1 MTTQT
6 HRLWVQA
13 KSTKTKLKAEVSHDA
28 VKRTI
33 TLRGAIG
40 DEISY
45 ETVTTALNGIEGD
58 GPISIDIATL
68 GGFIDEAVQIAT
80 AIRDDD
86 RETTIRAT
94 GLVASAGT
102 IILAAGDKRTAVP
115 NASIMVH
122 AANLTVIANLNPAN
136 LDEFKA
142 EVEKVL
148 NAGTEQLRATYKA
161 VGVADET
168 INEWLSGED
177 VYLTP
182 EEALQ
187 AGLLTGIESST
198 GSVSEDALKAIS
210 KALAA
215 RRAE

>member
-1 MTTQT
+1 MTKPK
-6 HRLWVQA
+6 LWSQA
-13 KSTKTKLKAEVSHDA
+13 KATNTKLKAEVSHDA
-28 VKRTI
+28 QKRTI

-45 ETVTTALNGIEGD
+45 EAVTAALNGIEGD
-58 GPISIDIATL
+58 GPISIGIATL

-102 IILAAGDKRTAVP
+102 IILAAGNKRTAVP

-122 AANLTVIANLNPAN
+122 AANLTVIANLNAAN
-136 LDEFKA
+136 VDEFKV
-142 EVEKVL
+142 EVEQILK
-148 NAGTEQLRATYKA
+148 AGTEQLRASYKA
-161 VGVADET
+161 AGVADET

-187 AGLLTGIESST
+187 AGLLTDIESGTSK
-198 GSVSEDALKAIS
+198 VSEAALKAIA

-215 RRAE
+215 RRTT